1 MLTID
6 RPAVRE
12 SYRVAQFSIDRSD
25 SAWLTSPGS
34 SGPGRLRSQAAAVGD
49 HFSEE
54 HGIGEALIEH
64 WNGSAWSITA

>member
-1 MLTID
+1 MLTSNK
-6 RPAVRE
+6 PAVRE

-34 SGPGRLRSQAAAVGD
+34 GGPGRLRSREAAVGD
-49 HFSEE
+49 YSPEE
-54 HGIGEALIEH
+54 HGIGDPLIER